1 MRERGGRERERR
13 EREREERER
22 ERRER
27 EREKRERR
35 GGRGREGEG
44 EGEKGRERERRGGR
58 GREGEGEGEKER
70 RGGGRGDQNLNHLSF
85 LQLVRSAIHA
95 SWYLTS
101 PIGFLFLKLLPPPC
115 PVLLVSTLFA
125 RLWGCIGNMGQDF
138 TSKNEDWTNR
148 VLLHGFTMAR
158 FRNLM
163 STAAGQKFLNEN
175 LHRTSVLSSRT
186 QFCVWA
192 RHFFKKTIISWIE
205 DRWLLCFEW
214 TFGSIWWLHV
224 VHVVEQSCA
233 CRGRIFRWCHHAAFG
248 TRWFRSIQK
257 GSVTVAAGFAS
268 EMLVEICLRCLHR
281 VKFLWKKPK
290 DPEIQIQWP
299 NHRSSKQSL
308 KLVVG
313 SSTGSY

>member
-1 MRERGGRERERR
+1 MKIEPTGCFCTASPWPGSEIWCRLQRVRSFWTRTFTAPQCFRPG
-13 EREREERER
+13 
-22 ERRER
+22 
-27 EREKRERR
+27 
-35 GGRGREGEG
+35 
-44 EGEKGRERERRGGR
+44 
-58 GREGEGEGEKER
+58 
-70 RGGGRGDQNLNHLSF
+70 LSF
-85 LQLVRSAIHA
+85 AYGH
-95 SWYLTS
+95 
-101 PIGFLFLKLLPPPC
+101 
-115 PVLLVSTLFA
+115 VS
-125 RLWGCIGNMGQDF
+125 
-138 TSKNEDWTNR
+138 
-148 VLLHGFTMAR
+148 
-158 FRNLM
+158 
-163 STAAGQKFLNEN
+163 
-175 LHRTSVLSSRT
+175 
-186 QFCVWA
+186 
-192 RHFFKKTIISWIE
+192 FFFSKTIISWTE

-281 VKFLWKKPK
+281 VRFLWKNPK